1 MNLIYADLTEV
12 FSKDG
17 MRMGKIRIGGAL
29 RNIPLD
35 LLPEANCGDRLLVC
49 EGVAIAKVESA
60 NTSEEKYVSSHTW

>member
-49 EGVAIAKVESA
+49 EGVAHCESRIR
-60 NTSEEKYVSSHTW
+60 EYLGGEICV

>member
-1 MNLIYADLTEV
+1 MNLVYADLTEV

-49 EGVAIAKVESA
+49 EGVGIA
-60 NTSEEKYVSSHTW
+60 